1 MGEGVGRE
9 FGMDMSTLLYLTQIT
24 NKDLLYS
31 TWNSA
36 QCYGAAWR
44 GEEFGEE
51 WIHVYV
57 RLFFFFIIYIF
68 IKCNIKNYDVL
79 ISCIFFY
86 IVVDFVIH

>member
-1 MGEGVGRE
+1 MGEGVVRE

-57 RLFFFFIIYIF
+57 RLFYASAANTIL
-68 IKCNIKNYDVL
+68 L
-79 ISCIFFY
+79 IGYTPIQNGRF
-86 IVVDFVIH
+86 

>member
-57 RLFFFFIIYIF
+57 RLFFFLLFISLLNAILKIMMY
-68 IKCNIKNYDVL
+68 
-79 ISCIFFY
+79 
-86 IVVDFVIH
+86 